1 VRIINETRLIPLGA
15 RRGQIMTGRVQ
26 VRGVDLLSGAQGM
39 VWERHT
45 PDALLVRDAAGERE
59 FAIADNRGRG
69 LLPFLVAPAAALIIG
84 RMMRRG
90 RRRKGHR

>member
-1 VRIINETRLIPLGA
+1 MRIVNETRLIPLA
-15 RRGQIMTGRVQ
+15 SRRGQLITGRVQ
-26 VRGVDLLSGAQGM
+26 VRGVDLLSGARGI

-69 LLPFLVAPAAALIIG
+69 LLPYVVAPAAALIIG
-84 RMMRRG
+84 RMIRRS

>member
-1 VRIINETRLIPLGA
+1 MRIINETRLIPLTS
-15 RRGQIMTGRVQ
+15 RRGQMMTGRVQ
-26 VRGVDLLSGAQGM
+26 VRGVDLLSGARGL

-69 LLPFLVAPAAALIIG
+69 LLPYLVAPAAALIIG
-84 RMMRRG
+84 RVMRRKW
-90 RRRKGHR
+90 RRKGRR